1 MKLNKKFLACFTA
14 MTMVMAP
21 MSVLAEDTHSITGD
35 GSVEYLET
43 EIYNLVLPTD
53 ECINFKVDPYGTLA
67 STTQNDNLAN
77 VISNAAGTVT
87 SSATAIINKSSVD
100 LDVRVDLL
108 FDQKAT
114 TSSNSAVKLATN
126 KALAESGEADLYLT
140 VDQLK
145 DAELTTYAAASV
157 TTVSIK
163 ATDTKTVTTSAT
175 TLTPNALVLSNSAV
189 SIGAVTVVTVTDSA
203 LTADAVSDKALNI
216 TLKGVP
222 YAYFVSGKSAT
233 LSEGAIKYNSDN
245 VYAFKIGGYAYPQA
259 EVWKNIAEAQ
269 KAGDTTAKLELTMK
283 FTIAKADEVPNE
295 PTGPQNIVVTKPS
308 TGNLVVETYDTVSSI
323 QFVKVNGVANT
334 TIMGTSTYSVSG
346 NTLTLLNSWVSKVTS
361 ETIMTLKFA
370 DGTTQTLTINV
381 N

>member
-21 MSVLAEDTHSITGD
+21 MSALAEDTHSITGD

-67 STTQNDNLAN
+67 STTQGDNLAN
-77 VISNAAGTVT
+77 VVSNASGTVT

-100 LDVRVDLL
+100 LDVKIDLL
-108 FDQKAT
+108 FAQDAN

-145 DAELTTYAAASV
+145 DAELTTYAAAGV
-157 TTVSIK
+157 TTVSIQ
-163 ATDTKTVTTSAT
+163 ATDTKTVTASAT

-189 SIGAVTVVTVTDSA
+189 SIEAVAVVTVTDSS
-203 LTADAVSDKALNI
+203 LTADEVSDKALNI

-259 EVWKNIAEAQ
+259 EVWKNIADAQ
-269 KAGDTTAKLELTMK
+269 KAGNDTAKLELTMK
-283 FTIAKADEVPNE
+283 FTIAKSEGE
-295 PTGPQNIVVTKPS
+295 PQYTTAYTFGYSGGV
-308 TGNLVVETYDTVSSI
+308 
-323 QFVKVNGVANT
+323 FVAKEAF
-334 TIMGTSTYSVSG
+334 SG
-346 NTLTLLNSWVSKVTS
+346 NTSPNPG
-361 ETIMTLKFA
+361 F
-370 DGTTQTLTINV
+370 DGTTIISATVNGGSTTPTITDGYVRFDLSTMTNAIGS
-381 N
+381 NEIIFTCSDGNIYKAIY